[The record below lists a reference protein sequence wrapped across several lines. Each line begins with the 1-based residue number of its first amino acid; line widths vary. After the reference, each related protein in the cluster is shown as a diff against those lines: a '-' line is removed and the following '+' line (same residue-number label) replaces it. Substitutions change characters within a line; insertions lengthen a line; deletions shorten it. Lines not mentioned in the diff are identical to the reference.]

1 MNTSRKQ
8 KEKSIAIGLVSLV
21 ILIAI
26 LTIIGFFLTSKGDE
40 TIQGQAEATQVRISG
55 KLPGRV
61 TAFFVTEGEMVSK
74 GDTLVEIFSSDA
86 EAKLMQAEAMKNV
99 YMAQNQKV
107 DAGARKEVI
116 AGAYDMWQKAVAG
129 VEIAK
134 KSYDRMEALYKKG
147 VVSAQ
152 KRDEAEANYKAM
164 AATERAAKSQYEM
177 AKNGAQI
184 EDKEAAKAMVEA
196 AQSGIAQVESVLAD
210 SYLTSPIDGEIS
222 DIFPNAGELVGQG
235 TPIMNVLN
243 LNDMWVTFN
252 VREELLEKLPMG
264 AEIKATI
271 PALGNKE
278 TTLKVYYIK
287 DMGSY
292 AVWRA
297 TKVTGSYDAKTF
309 EVRSVPES
317 PIEGLRPGMT
327 AIVVRND

>member
-8 KEKSIAIGLVSLV
+8 KEKSIAIGLISLV
-21 ILIAI
+21 ILVAV
-26 LTIIGFFLTSKGDE
+26 LTIIGFFLTSERDE
-40 TIQGQAEATQVRISG
+40 IIQGQAEATQVRISG

-61 TAFFVTEGEMVSK
+61 TGFFVTEGEMVSK

-86 EAKLMQAEAMKNV
+86 EAKLMQAEAMKSV

-116 AGAYDMWQKAVAG
+116 AGAYDMWQKAIAG
-129 VEIAK
+129 AEIAK

-243 LNDMWVTFN
+243 LNDMWITFN
-252 VREELLEKLPMG
+252 VREELLEKLTMG
-264 AEIKATI
+264 AEVKATV
-271 PALGNKE
+271 PALGNRE

-309 EVRSVPES
+309 EVKAR
-317 PIEGLRPGMT
+317 PIEKIENLRPGMS
-327 AIVVRND
+327 VLMKLK

>member
-243 LNDMWVTFN
+243 LNVMWVTFN
-252 VREELLEKLPMG
+252 VREEILEKIPMG

-309 EVRSVPES
+309 EIKARPTEKVEN
-317 PIEGLRPGMT
+317 LRPGMS
-327 AIVVRND
+327 VLLKLK